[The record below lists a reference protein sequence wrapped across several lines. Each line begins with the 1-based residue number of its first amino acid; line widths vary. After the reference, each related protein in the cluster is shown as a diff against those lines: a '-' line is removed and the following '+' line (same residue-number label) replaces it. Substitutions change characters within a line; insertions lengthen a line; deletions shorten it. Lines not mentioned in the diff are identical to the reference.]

1 MKVMITGAAGFI
13 GGVLA
18 KRCLDDGCSV
28 LGLGVSEPATWGGG
42 TFERCD
48 VRNADLL
55 SKLVVSFQPDRIFHL
70 AAQSYPTVSLE
81 QPRETLDINIGG
93 TVNVFESVRTLSKM
107 PMTVVACSSAEYGPV
122 AAEDLP
128 VCEEHPL
135 RPLHPY
141 GVSKVGQDLLAAQYF
156 ANYKIPCVRIRIF
169 NTTGPGK
176 LGDVCSDLTRRAV
189 EIELGLRPPS
199 LMVGNRTR
207 RAIIDVRDLVRGL
220 WLSAECC
227 AAGDVYNLGANQIY
241 SIQEIIEAIQKRV
254 TRPFAVQ
261 EDPLLVRGCDEPVI
275 AGDISK
281 FQQCSKWKPEISL
294 SRTLEDML
302 EWWRNELTTSPTSKP
317 AVREP
322 SSEQA
327 AAVTTH

>member
-1 MKVMITGAAGFI
+1 MKIMITGAAGFI
-13 GGVLA
+13 GGFLA
-18 KRCLDDGCSV
+18 KSSLDAGCSV
-28 LGLGVSEPATWGGG
+28 LGLGVSEPANWSGGS
-42 TFERCD
+42 FEHCD
-48 VRNADLL
+48 VRNADRLAT
-55 SKLVVSFQPDRIFHL
+55 LVRSFQPDRIFHL

-81 QPRETLDINIGG
+81 QPRETLDINMGG
-93 TVNVFESVRTLSKM
+93 TVNLFESVRTLSNM

-122 AAEDLP
+122 APENLP
-128 VCEEHPL
+128 VREDHPL

-189 EIELGLRPPS
+189 EIELGLRAPS

-220 WLSAECC
+220 CLSAECC
-227 AAGDVYNLGANQIY
+227 TAGDVYNLGANQIY
-241 SIQEIIEAIQKRV
+241 SIQEIIEAIQKEV
-254 TRPFAVQ
+254 KQPFVVQ

-281 FQQCSKWKPEISL
+281 FQQCTGWEPEVSL
-294 SRTLEDML
+294 SRTLKDMVA
-302 EWWRNELTTSPTSKP
+302 WWRKKLDVPSGDGTASDEHSPNRAP
-317 AVREP
+317 AATI
-322 SSEQA
+322 S
-327 AAVTTH
+327 

>member
-13 GGVLA
+13 GGFLA
-18 KRCLDDGCSV
+18 KHCLDSGCLV
-28 LGLGVSEPATWGGG
+28 LGLGVSEPANWDGGS
-42 TFERCD
+42 FEHCD
-48 VRNADLL
+48 VRDADRL
-55 SKLVVSFQPDRIFHL
+55 SKLVTAFQPDRIFHL

-93 TVNVFESVRTLSKM
+93 TVNLFEAARTLPKL

-122 AAEDLP
+122 AAENLP
-128 VCEEHPL
+128 VREEHPL

-176 LGDVCSDLTRRAV
+176 LGDVCSDLARRAV
-189 EIELGLRPPS
+189 EIELGLTPPS

-220 WLSAECC
+220 WLSADCC
-227 AAGDVYNLGANQIY
+227 EPGDVYNLGASQIY
-241 SIQEIIEAIQKRV
+241 SIQQIIEAIQKEV
-254 TRPFAVQ
+254 KQPFVIQ

-275 AGDISK
+275 AGDMSK
-281 FQQCSKWKPEISL
+281 FQQCSGWQPEVSL
-294 SRTLEDML
+294 SQTLQDML
-302 EWWRNELTTSPTSKP
+302 RWWRKELSSPSKRATRSKRSP
-317 AVREP
+317 EHDSAV
-322 SSEQA
+322 A
-327 AAVTTH
+327 I